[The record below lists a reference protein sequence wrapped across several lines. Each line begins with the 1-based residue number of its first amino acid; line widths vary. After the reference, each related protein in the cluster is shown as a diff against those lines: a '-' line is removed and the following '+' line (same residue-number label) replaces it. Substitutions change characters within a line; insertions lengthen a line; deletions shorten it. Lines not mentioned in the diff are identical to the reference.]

1 MDFSTMNDKVM
12 SGQYQTL
19 EDFEAD
25 FNLVWGNAMIYNQK
39 ETVYYK
45 AAVRIRDA
53 GKKFLEEAAEAL
65 KNARIDP
72 ASGLYE
78 DFEEPTSP
86 LFQPVYPDSSILD
99 DSILN
104 DLIDGECGS
113 LCE

>member
-1 MDFSTMNDKVM
+1 MNTKVM

-78 DFEEPTSP
+78 DFEEPASP
-86 LFQPVYPDSSILD
+86 PHQLAFPDSSIFD
-99 DSILN
+99 ESILN
-104 DLIDGECGS
+104 ELIDGEYGT
-113 LCE
+113 L